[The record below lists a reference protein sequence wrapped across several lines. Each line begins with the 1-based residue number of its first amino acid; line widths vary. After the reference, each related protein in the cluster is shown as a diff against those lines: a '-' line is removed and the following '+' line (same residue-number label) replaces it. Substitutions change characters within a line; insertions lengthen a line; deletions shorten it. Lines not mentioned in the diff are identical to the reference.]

1 MTLPTV
7 AGVQSRIHT
16 IPERPPFM
24 LIREMAEALGLVPD
38 SLSKAFRRNRE
49 KFPRGYFFVLT
60 KEEYLAQFGQ
70 NVRTAER
77 ARTDLEQTAFT
88 EKGALFLLR
97 FVTGE
102 AADAGT
108 RMIIEA
114 FVTQRDEQAERL
126 RSAAL
131 KLKTAYIGRSKM
143 KLAIL
148 LAAEAGWTFGKLWGE
163 HEWSAP
169 ALGRAIEEMRT
180 LGYIPAHALFV
191 PPYVFAFDRRKAE
204 VANLDVHA
212 EDNRQARLALE
223 G

>member
-16 IPERPPFM
+16 IPDRPPFM
-24 LIREMAEALGLVPD
+24 LIREMAEVFGIDARN
-38 SLSKAFRRNRE
+38 LSRQFQRTKDR
-49 KFPRGYFFVLT
+49 FPKGYYFVLT
-60 KEEYLAQFGQ
+60 PEEYREKLTKNWQTSQGS
-70 NVRTAER
+70 R
-77 ARTDLEQTAFT
+77 ADLEQYAFT

-97 FVTGE
+97 FITGD
-102 AADAGT
+102 AADSASEA
-108 RMIIEA
+108 IIEA

-180 LGYIPAHALFV
+180 LGYIPPHALFV
-191 PPYVFAFDRRKAE
+191 PAYVFSFDRRRVEK
-204 VANLDVHA
+204 ANLDMHA
-212 EDNRQARLALE
+212 EDQRQARLALE